1 MRLKIAALVFVLC
14 QSIFAFD
21 FGFVFSMTD
30 KPNIGADL
38 KFNQVYDL
46 RPHLGMEIS
55 DNSNIVVIGAEN
67 NFYPSSIGPL
77 EQFIGIDPTFTI
89 DNDDNNSF
97 FSFRTYYG
105 LQYAFNDVISA
116 FGEAGIKMDVASN
129 SSNQNVFT
137 TLSTG
142 VGVIFY
148 LVKGR

>member
-1 MRLKIAALVFVLC
+1 MRLKIAALVFALC
-14 QSIFAFD
+14 QSLFAFD

-30 KPNIGADL
+30 KLNVGADL

-46 RPHLGMEIS
+46 RPHLGMVIGE
-55 DNSNIVVIGAEN
+55 NYHTVVIGAEN
-67 NFYPSSIGPL
+67 NFYPSNIGPL
-77 EQFIGIDPTFTI
+77 EQFFGIDPTFII
-89 DNDDNNSF
+89 DSNENSSF

-105 LQYAFNDVISA
+105 LQYAFNDVVSA
-116 FGEAGIKMDVASN
+116 FGEAGIKMDVDP
-129 SSNQNVFT
+129 NVFT